1 MISAFQASR
10 FGLAMVK
17 LLHQSAQG
25 EIGFATL
32 RAKAACGPSDADL
45 AAMIAALDVLPAQ
58 AKALMKASKS
68 SVKTALGGC
77 R

>member
-1 MISAFQASR
+1 
-10 FGLAMVK
+10 
-17 LLHQSAQG
+17 
-25 EIGFATL
+25 
-32 RAKAACGPSDADL
+32 
-45 AAMIAALDVLPAQ
+45 MIAALDVLPAQ